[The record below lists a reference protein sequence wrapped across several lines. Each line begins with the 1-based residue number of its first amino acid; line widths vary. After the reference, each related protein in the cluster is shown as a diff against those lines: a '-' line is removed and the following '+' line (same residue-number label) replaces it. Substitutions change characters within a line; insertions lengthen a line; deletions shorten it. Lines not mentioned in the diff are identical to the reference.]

1 MKAKGALVRSRF
13 QSVEQMDVPSKYFFG
28 LEKKN
33 GQKRFFHSLRSES
46 GTMLNDVN
54 ENRKRIVKFLQKVCT
69 KVSSKPNR
77 INYFFE
83 DLPKVSFESN
93 QDLGGALRL
102 EELEKT
108 LQSMQPGKAS
118 GIDALPVEFF

>member
-13 QSVEQMDVPSKYFFG
+13 QSAEQMDVPSTFFFG

-54 ENRKRIVKFLQKVCT
+54 EIRKRIVDFYKGLYRSELKT
-69 KVSSKPNR
+69 KPNR
-77 INYFFE
+77 MNYFLE

-93 QDLGGALRL
+93 QDLDGALRI
-102 EELEKT
+102 EELEKST
-108 LQSMQPGKAS
+108 SEHATWESPRYRWS
-118 GIDALPVEFF
+118 PS